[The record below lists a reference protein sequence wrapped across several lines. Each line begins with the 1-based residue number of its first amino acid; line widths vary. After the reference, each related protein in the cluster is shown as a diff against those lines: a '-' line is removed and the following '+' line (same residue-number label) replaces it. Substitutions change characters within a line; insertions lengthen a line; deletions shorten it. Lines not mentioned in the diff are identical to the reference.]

1 MEDQL
6 PGVGA
11 LKTRFEGD
19 DGRRRLIDLLKRQ
32 RAVEHHEVLA
42 NRIADAAEI
51 REHPTGAVLMQ
62 QDDSGNEVAFL
73 LMGSVDVFVRE
84 QRVATRLAGEHVG
97 EMTAID
103 PKAKRSATVRAT
115 EATVAAWVTEPKIA
129 EIAELHPSLW
139 RGFARLLADRLRERG
154 AFVRAPNPKPRLFIG
169 CAVEGLDTAR
179 LVQTALDHDAVV
191 ARIWNEGA
199 FSPSSY
205 TVNDLLA
212 ESARSDFAV
221 FVVRGDDMTR
231 SRGTESA
238 SPRDNVIFELGL
250 FMGALGRERTLLLKP
265 RGADLKIPSDL
276 LGLTPLDYD
285 ATVAPDD
292 LQSALGP
299 ACDKI
304 RKLVKRL
311 GPR

>member
-1 MEDQL
+1 
-6 PGVGA
+6 
-11 LKTRFEGD
+11 
-19 DGRRRLIDLLKRQ
+19 
-32 RAVEHHEVLA
+32 
-42 NRIADAAEI
+42 
-51 REHPTGAVLMQ
+51 
-62 QDDSGNEVAFL
+62 
-73 LMGSVDVFVRE
+73 
-84 QRVATRLAGEHVG
+84 
-97 EMTAID
+97 MTAID